1 MLSETSD
8 ISGQRAA
15 NTVKLCKVNSHETS
29 TNITHVG
36 RLTLI
41 LFMTLHNLQIT
52 QYSHFTVV
60 SSSSTTSQI
69 LRRYSEQALPS
80 FDLDHPWSRVNCQQT
95 VFRQVFGLSTG
106 DALSNTNA
114 VHVSHLKGFSPV
126 RVHTCFFRSSL
137 WAKHN
142 PHESHV
148 NGFAPVWVHTCL
160 FKCPFWAKQSII
172 RTTRI

>member
-29 TNITHVG
+29 TNITQVG

-80 FDLDHPWSRVNCQQT
+80 FDLDHPGPRVNCQQT
-95 VFRQVFGLSTG
+95 QSSVRYLACRPLQHQCGACVTFEGFLTSTS
-106 DALSNTNA
+106 AHML
-114 VHVSHLKGFSPV
+114 L
-126 RVHTCFFRSSL
+126 
-137 WAKHN
+137 
-142 PHESHV
+142 
-148 NGFAPVWVHTCL
+148 
-160 FKCPFWAKQSII
+160 
-172 RTTRI
+172 